1 MSGLFEELKRR
12 NVFRVG
18 IAYLVTSWL
27 LLQIIDVIGPI
38 LKFSDEVARYVLFF
52 AAIGFIPVLIIA
64 WAFEL
69 TPEGVKRESEI
80 DRSRSIAPR
89 TAHKLDRAIIVILV
103 IAVGFLLFDKLA
115 PEKPGDGYVSPGQ
128 SDLLTPSETGVPPI
142 VLQTRRQK
150 SVAVLPFVAM
160 SNGPD
165 DDYFSDGLTEEI
177 INSLAQL
184 PELLVTARTSAFHF
198 KGQNIP
204 IEDIARQLGVDH
216 VVEGSVRRAGEQLRI
231 TAQLIRATDGFHL
244 WSETYDRRTEDTF
257 AVQEDIAE
265 KIALALDV
273 VLDDELRS
281 RMHRVGI
288 GNVEAF
294 TEYQKGWAFFERAH
308 GDDNLISLLRQG
320 NSHFEEAVHFAPD
333 FPDAYLHISDLY
345 SHILLSQANGELDG
359 TITENDIKNA
369 PENLRRNYD
378 LVVRYAKNDGER
390 LSAEHDRA
398 LVLGN
403 WNGLSAL
410 TDRALATPGCDAG
423 YWIQLTSAAFGKS
436 RNLQDAFSRIAAC
449 DPLSVRSW
457 VHMTNASLWLGD
469 LPLALTTAEK
479 GMNSVQSEWLTRTYI
494 LALARGGR
502 VTEANQMAS
511 THLRSDSEQLIAKF
525 MVAAVAGDADRGW
538 EYQQEY
544 LGKHGPND
552 YISLVMEAARGN
564 RNEANRLAAL
574 IDSRPYG
581 YMSLMQA
588 VYWCTCGAPFDLEA
602 APVFASMLSGSGLPW
617 PPYSP
622 LKFPLKD
629 W

>member
-1 MSGLFEELKRR
+1 MSGLFDELKRR

-38 LKFSDEVARYVLFF
+38 LQFSDDVARYVLFLV
-52 AAIGFIPVLIIA
+52 AIGFIPVLIIA

-69 TPEGVKRESEI
+69 TPDGVKRESAV

-89 TAHKLDRAIIVILV
+89 TGRKLDRAIIVILV
-103 IAVGFLLFDKLA
+103 IAVGFLLFDKMLVNDDGLQPVSSNPAAFDQGTPLLPA
-115 PEKPGDGYVSPGQ
+115 PVAEQ
-128 SDLLTPSETGVPPI
+128 
-142 VLQTRRQK
+142 RK

-184 PELLVTARTSAFHF
+184 PDLLVTARTSAFHF
-198 KGQNIP
+198 KGQNIS
-204 IEDIARQLGVDH
+204 IEDIARQLGVAH

-231 TAQLIRATDGFHL
+231 TAQLIRAEDGFHL

-273 VLDDELRS
+273 VLDDELRG
-281 RMHRVGI
+281 RMRRVGI
-288 GNVEAF
+288 GDVEAF

-308 GDDNLISLLRQG
+308 GADNLISLLRQG
-320 NSHFEEAVHFAPD
+320 NSHFEQAVRFAPD

-359 TITENDIKNA
+359 TITESDIQNA

-410 TDRALATPGCDAG
+410 TDRALSTPGCDAG

-436 RNLQDAFSRIAAC
+436 RNLLDAFARVAAC

-457 VHMTNASLWLGD
+457 VHMMGASLWLGD
-469 LPLALTTAEK
+469 LPLALATAEK
-479 GMNSVQSEWLTRTYI
+479 AMNSVQGEWLTRTYI

-502 VTEANQMAS
+502 VAEADKMTS

-525 MVAAVAGDADRGW
+525 MVAAVVGDADRAW
-538 EYQQEY
+538 DNQQEY

-574 IDSRPYG
+574 IDGRPFG

-588 VYWCTCGAPFDLEA
+588 IYWCTCGAPFDLEA

-622 LKFPLKD
+622 LAFPLKD